1 VLIADGGQIAVQAVP
16 IVHQASPQPRIL
28 GTELWATEAGLGSH
42 AGLRGAWFA
51 APSDASF
58 GAFRTR
64 YRARYNRDPY
74 RLATLGYDAVL
85 LAVRIAAD
93 WPVGRR
99 FPQRALG
106 DATGFVGVDGVF
118 RFGRDGVAER
128 ALEVREVTAT
138 GTAVVSPAPRG
149 FN

>member
-1 VLIADGGQIAVQAVP
+1 M
-16 IVHQASPQPRIL
+16 
-28 GTELWATEAGLGSH
+28 GTELWAAESNLGAA

-51 APSDASF
+51 APTDANY

-64 YRARYNRDPY
+64 YRARFRTDPF
-74 RLATLGYDAVL
+74 RLSSLGYDAVL

-93 WPVGRR
+93 WPIGAR
-99 FPQRALG
+99 FPGPALTG
-106 DATGFVGVDGVF
+106 RTGFAGVDGAF
-118 RFGRDGVAER
+118 RFGRDGIAER

-138 GTAVVSPAPRG
+138 GTNVVSPAPRS